1 MVDTRIDEL
10 AARLGKKLPPIVE
23 APIDNLADIDK
34 ISPSQK
40 MREDK
45 PSGKMVYMIPPELNL
60 PTISSDRNPE
70 VEWGPN
76 LVPAGAH
83 PYVRP
88 TTQDTPAQSRPRG
101 VRETLLSTPTGMK
114 AQLDKMTVPK
124 LPYRTFSGCDI
135 NCILHV
141 IGNDGITEPVI
152 IANVQTLSYSVHRE
166 KFPVRCLG
174 RTYASGYT
182 RGARTIAGTLVFT
195 MFDREVL
202 WELLQGYKMD
212 MDPTDDTY
220 TAALKTPLLDQLPP
234 FDITVEFSNEYGH
247 RAFMAI
253 YGVELQ
259 DEGAVMSIDDMIV
272 EKTVQYVA
280 RDIDILRPN
289 DIEDIGTYNM
299 VDSSGVS
306 TDDYNKFVEELSKRR
321 KLIEG
326 GENDDVYG
334 YDIPYDSVIFSAG
347 VNTTNAA
354 NRVVANSPV
363 IYRSMGSDQRGDLIV
378 WSGKAIVVR
387 GNDAMFVPD
396 EQIYSKTGDGEWYI
410 YDTVFNFLDSAI
422 PPHLKMSVSGTKVP
436 VSELMPR
443 EGWVY

>member
-1 MVDTRIDEL
+1 
-10 AARLGKKLPPIVE
+10 
-23 APIDNLADIDK
+23 
-34 ISPSQK
+34 
-40 MREDK
+40 
-45 PSGKMVYMIPPELNL
+45 
-60 PTISSDRNPE
+60 
-70 VEWGPN
+70 
-76 LVPAGAH
+76 
-83 PYVRP
+83 
-88 TTQDTPAQSRPRG
+88 
-101 VRETLLSTPTGMK
+101 
-114 AQLDKMTVPK
+114 
-124 LPYRTFSGCDI
+124 
-135 NCILHV
+135 
-141 IGNDGITEPVI
+141 
-152 IANVQTLSYSVHRE
+152 
-166 KFPVRCLG
+166 
-174 RTYASGYT
+174 
-182 RGARTIAGTLVFT
+182 
-195 MFDREVL
+195 
-202 WELLQGYKMD
+202 
-212 MDPTDDTY
+212 
-220 TAALKTPLLDQLPP
+220 
-234 FDITVEFSNEYGH
+234 
-247 RAFMAI
+247 
-253 YGVELQ
+253 
-259 DEGAVMSIDDMIV
+259 MSIDDMIV

-354 NRVVANSPV
+354 NRVVVNSPV
-363 IYRSMGSDQRGDLIV
+363 IYRSMGNDQRGDLIV
-378 WSGKAIVVR
+378 WSGKVIVVR

-422 PPHLKMSVSGTKVP
+422 PPHLKMSVSGTKVL